1 MCYKE
6 GGAIWYNKASRER
19 RKTKMQD
26 EECNAEECNAEER
39 GTGGGCERAAA
50 MMRGALLLQEKW
62 VLMIVFS
69 LLDGPLSFCELMR
82 RGTIN
87 TTTLTQRLHLLEE
100 AGLLTKSVHSAM
112 PPRTSYAL
120 TEGGQALRPILDATA
135 EWSSAYL
142 TPHKF
147 HRS

>member
-1 MCYKE
+1 M
-6 GGAIWYNKASRER
+6 WYNEASRGR

-26 EECNAEECNAEER
+26 GGCQNENA
-39 GTGGGCERAAA
+39 GTGGRCEQAALL
-50 MMRGALLLQEKW
+50 MRGARLLQEKW

-69 LLDGPLSFCELMR
+69 LLDGPLSFCDLMR

-100 AGLLTKSVHSAM
+100 AGLLTKTVHSAM

-120 TEGGQALRPILDATA
+120 TEGGLALRPILDAIA
-135 EWSSAYL
+135 KWSGQHL
-142 TPHKF
+142 LPHKCPAS
-147 HRS
+147 HSTNES

>member
-1 MCYKE
+1 MQNESCQLEEHETGE
-6 GGAIWYNKASRER
+6 GE
-19 RKTKMQD
+19 Q
-26 EECNAEECNAEER
+26 
-39 GTGGGCERAAA
+39 AADL
-50 MMRGALLLQEKW
+50 MRGVLLLQEKW

-69 LLDGPLSFCELMR
+69 LLGGPLSFCDLMR

-100 AGLLTKSVHSAM
+100 AGLLTKTIHSAM

-120 TEGGQALRPILDATA
+120 TEGGLALKPILDAIA

-142 TPHKF
+142 APHKCPAS
-147 HRS
+147 HSTNES